1 MMREQLLKM
10 VLDLYLQMD
19 VLLSKNSI
27 FKKIQTGTFSN
38 YCLALSVFSAHA
50 AYFIGL
56 YPFFQI
62 TTSIWNHER

>member
-27 FKKIQTGTFSN
+27 FFKYRQ
-38 YCLALSVFSAHA
+38 VFSLIIALLWL
-50 AYFIGL
+50 YFLPIQHIL
-56 YPFFQI
+56 
-62 TTSIWNHER
+62 